1 MFAGFMYFVRNSN
14 IAWKSTTNR
23 KLTIK
28 RLEYNILVHLSY
40 ARPEYQSLTHF
51 MLLIPFDTP

>member
-14 IAWKSTTNR
+14 IAWKLTTNR

-28 RLEYNILVHLSY
+28 RLEYNILVHSSY
-40 ARPEYQSLTHF
+40 ARPEYQSLNHF
-51 MLLIPFDTP
+51 VSLTSFDTP